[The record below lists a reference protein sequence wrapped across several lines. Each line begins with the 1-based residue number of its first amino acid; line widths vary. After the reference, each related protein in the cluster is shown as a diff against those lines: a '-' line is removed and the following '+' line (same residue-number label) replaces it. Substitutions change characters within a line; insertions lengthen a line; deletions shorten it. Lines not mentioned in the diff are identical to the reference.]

1 VGLRSDAAEETLDH
15 YSKYPK
21 FRGVRHVIHDEP
33 EDDFMLRSEFL
44 EGISRLKGFDLT
56 YDILIFE
63 RHLDNTIKF
72 VSKFPDQKFVIDH
85 IAKPLIRD
93 RILKTWATR
102 IKEVA
107 KYGNVYCKISGMVA
121 EADWNDWKE
130 EDKEQIFWNNAVE
143 CYGLEV

>member
-1 VGLRSDAAEETLDH
+1 M
-15 YSKYPK
+15 
-21 FRGVRHVIHDEP
+21 IHDEP